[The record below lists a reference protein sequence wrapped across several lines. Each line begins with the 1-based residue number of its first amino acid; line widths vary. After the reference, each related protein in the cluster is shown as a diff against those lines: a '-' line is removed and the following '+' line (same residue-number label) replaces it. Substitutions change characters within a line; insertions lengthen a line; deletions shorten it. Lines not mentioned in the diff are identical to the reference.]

1 MLVNELC
8 QGGIRAILAYDRTV
22 FDDMALPEG
31 IDQQE
36 VVDHILFKYGNTPL
50 FSPDPAVMKYYIQ
63 RWSNHRL
70 TQWERFKK
78 AIEAE
83 YNPIENYDRTEEHKD
98 SFKHGHNVSTDDDI
112 TNKST
117 IENLISADDAQDY
130 QPDAKGLQDSKNSRD
145 ISEKH
150 SGTDERTINSRIHGN
165 IGVTTSQQMLESELD
180 LIPRLD
186 VVDYIADDFKNEF
199 CLYIY

>member
-22 FDDMALPEG
+22 FDGMALPEG
-31 IDQQE
+31 IDLQE

-50 FSPDPAVMKYYIQ
+50 FSPDPAIMKYYITQ
-63 RWSNHRL
+63 WSNHRL
-70 TQWERFKK
+70 AQWERFKK

-83 YNPIENYDRTEEHKD
+83 YNPIENYDRYET
-98 SFKHGHNVSTDDDI
+98 GTD
-112 TNKST
+112 TVEALT
-117 IENLISADDAQDY
+117 SADNADDY
-130 QPDAKGLQDSKNSRD
+130 QPDGKT
-145 ISEKH
+145 I
-150 SGTDERTINSRIHGN
+150 RTPDLHTRGN

-199 CLYIY
+199 CLYVY